1 MAISKLWLVF
11 GQCWQRVLRPQG
23 QRPHTAM
30 LLGCPILGESF
41 FKATHRKWTEV
52 VSCLSCPL
60 GINLSLW
67 SGSQKQWCSLS
78 QAGDVSFFPREHKTM
93 ISHITVSYQ
102 DWRSELSL
110 GSPPGSTSQ
119 PRLFFF
125 FLAKAV
131 LIDWLIGN
139 YLGKLI
145 QWQLRK
151 QVQIEL
157 NNICMKSESIIVVKE
172 TVIDIRKDPI
182 RWLGN
187 YNSLNH
193 DWGHNRS
200 HRFRV

>member
-23 QRPHTAM
+23 QGPHTAV
-30 LLGCPILGESF
+30 LLGCQILGESF

-67 SGSQKQWCSLS
+67 SASQKQWCSLS

-93 ISHITVSYQ
+93 ISHITVSHQ
-102 DWRSELSL
+102 DWRSQLS
-110 GSPPGSTSQ
+110 PGLTS
-119 PRLFFF
+119 RFHKS
-125 FLAKAV
+125 AKAV

-157 NNICMKSESIIVVKE
+157 NNICMKSERIIVVKE
-172 TVIDIRKDPI
+172 TVIDICKDPI

-200 HRFRV
+200 HRIRV